1 MNTIRLL
8 RPGKSRACPFL
19 LLLVSVL
26 LGLVFTSFS
35 TIYARFVVSPRDW
48 PKGIE
53 IASVSSSAAFLSATI
68 DRFDRIHMM
77 FTDKRADHETILYMK
92 IDATGEMLIPV
103 FQISDSWAT
112 STSPSVAIDSA
123 GNAHIVW
130 VDNRD
135 GNDEIYYAKVD
146 NLGTKIIFDKRLT
159 FDPRQSLAPAVA
171 VDSKGN
177 VHVVWQ
183 DLREEITIFP
193 VNFEVYYLKLDNNGN
208 VLVSERRLTPADTR
222 YSFGPSIVVDHK
234 DRVHV
239 LWIDNR
245 DTEHLPFHEVFYKRL
260 DLDGNALSEEKKITS
275 ISKRVTPPRAPSPII
290 DSRGNLVLAFL
301 DERPRLKFGVYL
313 KRLDFNGTSLGPDLT
328 VTSSSTD
335 LGGYAGPPRA
345 TIDRS
350 DRVYVISSDLRSD
363 WGPQKLYRD
372 ERFHVLFGDWKF
384 TPLYLEFRRQLYGV
398 RLDAG
403 QVLNEDCITSGLESS
418 MMPSIC
424 TDSRGTMHLVWLQAR
439 DKLSTITYAN
449 NAVPVNLLV
458 GSIVAEYR
466 QRILYDWQVA
476 LAVFI
481 FFVMQ
486 ESFFLALFLTAAVL
500 VIVCVRRGFGS
511 MIQTEPKMIVIQ
523 LLALVLVKAV
533 IVNLI
538 PISITYPRGISHLL
552 TGFPAA
558 MMTVSVAI
566 VGRVRMATKSRQ
578 MFVAS
583 TCELLNLFYTLCLIA
598 PLALEPVY

>member
-1 MNTIRLL
+1 VNAMRLL
-8 RPGKSRACPFL
+8 RPRKFRAYAFL

-26 LGLVFTSFS
+26 FGLVFTSFS
-35 TIYARFVVSPRDW
+35 AICVRFVVSSRDW

-53 IASVSSSAAFLSATI
+53 ITNVSPSAAFLSATI
-68 DRFDRIHMM
+68 DRFDRIHVM
-77 FTDKRADHETILYMK
+77 FTDKRADRETILYMK
-92 IDATGEMLIPV
+92 IDTTGKILIPP

-112 STSPSVAIDSA
+112 STSPSIAIDSA

-135 GNDEIYYAKVD
+135 GNDEVYYVKVD
-146 NLGTKIIFDKRLT
+146 SLGTKTIFDKRLT
-159 FDPRQSLAPAVA
+159 FDPRQSLAPAIA

-183 DLREEITIFP
+183 DLREEIRIFP
-193 VNFEVYYLKLDNNGN
+193 VNFEIYYLKLDNNGN
-208 VLVSERRLTPADTR
+208 ALVSERRLTPADTR
-222 YSFGPSIVVDHK
+222 YSLGPSIVVDHK
-234 DRVHV
+234 DRIHV

-245 DTEHLPFHEVFYKRL
+245 DTEHLPFHEVFYKKL
-260 DLDGNALSEEKKITS
+260 DLDGNALTEEKKITS

-290 DSRGNLVLAFL
+290 DSHGDLVLTFL
-301 DERPRLKFGVYL
+301 DERPRLKYGIYL

-335 LGGYAGPPRA
+335 LGGYAGPPKA
-345 TIDRS
+345 TIDPS
-350 DRVYVISSDLRSD
+350 DRVYVIFSDLRSD

-372 ERFHVLFGDWKF
+372 ECFHVLFGDWKF

-403 QVLNEDCITSGLESS
+403 QVSGEDLITSELESS

-424 TDSRGTMHLVWLQAR
+424 TDSRGTMHLVWLQTR

-449 NAVPVNLLV
+449 NANPVSLLV

-476 LAVFI
+476 LAVFT
-481 FFVMQ
+481 FFVVQ
-486 ESFFLALFLTAAVL
+486 ESFFLTLFLIAAGL
-500 VIVCVRRGFGS
+500 VVVCIRRGFGS
-511 MIQTEPKMIVIQ
+511 KIQTETKMVVVQ
-523 LLALVLVKAV
+523 LLALVLVKTA
-533 IVNLI
+533 IVNLV
-538 PISITYPRGISHLL
+538 PISMTYPRGISQLL
-552 TGFPAA
+552 TGFPAV
-558 MMTVSVAI
+558 MMTISVGI
-566 VGRVRMATKSRQ
+566 VGRIRMATKSMQ
-578 MFVAS
+578 IFVAF

-598 PLALEPVY
+598 PMALEPVY